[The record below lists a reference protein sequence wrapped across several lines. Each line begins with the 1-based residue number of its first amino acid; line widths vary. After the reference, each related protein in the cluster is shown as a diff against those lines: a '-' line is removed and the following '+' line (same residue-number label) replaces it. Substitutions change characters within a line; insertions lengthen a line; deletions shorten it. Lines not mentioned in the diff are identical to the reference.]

1 MRQSERIRRDDAAR
15 GLMLAAWLI
24 LYLLTH

>member
-1 MRQSERIRRDDAAR
+1 MRHSERIRRDDAAR

-24 LYLLTH
+24 LDYLLR